1 MDAQLWPALVTAV
14 VAPALTLLL
23 QRALSWRNDRAKAG
37 ADEAVAEAS
46 VAEQWQ
52 AWSAHQ
58 GQRIAA
64 LEARVSTLET
74 ALADERAENGNLRA
88 QVEVQSRLLRS
99 VCRWALLLRDELL
112 KAGGVVPATPV
123 DVEAA
128 LTSLDS

>member
-1 MDAQLWPALVTAV
+1 MDPELRYALITAI

-23 QRALSWRNDRAKAG
+23 QRALSWRTDKAKAG

-52 AWSAHQ
+52 AWSTHQ
-58 GQRIAA
+58 GNRIAA
-64 LEARVSTLET
+64 LETRVSTLES

-99 VCRWALLLRDELL
+99 VCRWALLLRDEVL
-112 KAGGVVPATPV
+112 KAHGTVPATPV